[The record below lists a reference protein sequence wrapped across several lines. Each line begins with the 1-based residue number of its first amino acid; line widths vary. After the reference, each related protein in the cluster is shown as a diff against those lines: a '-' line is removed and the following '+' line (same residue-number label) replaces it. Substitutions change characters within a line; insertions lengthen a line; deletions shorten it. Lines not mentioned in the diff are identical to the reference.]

1 VCSYDGQQQQLA
13 YGESHCGSASEDV
26 IKGED
31 MKKQKTTKAIAYGK
45 STNVNNGRLICWSC
59 RHF

>member
-31 MKKQKTTKAIAYGK
+31 MKKNKKQQK
-45 STNVNNGRLICWSC
+45 RLRMGNLQTSIMVV
-59 RHF
+59 